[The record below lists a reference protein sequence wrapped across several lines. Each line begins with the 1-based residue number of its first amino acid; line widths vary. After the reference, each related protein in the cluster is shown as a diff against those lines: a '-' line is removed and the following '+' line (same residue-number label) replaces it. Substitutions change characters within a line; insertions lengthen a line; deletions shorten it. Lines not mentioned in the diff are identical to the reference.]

1 MNYSYVMRIDSIIY
15 ELKSDGFV
23 VEVDGDNFMVSF
35 SEDKEEIWEKFI
47 LTYLKLGYWNE
58 YLTDIGVVLLF
69 HLQEGIKKY
78 VVINYDNNEV
88 LGLCEKLC
96 ECKFGSIK
104 NMLNENHFYRDKIN

>member
-1 MNYSYVMRIDSIIY
+1 
-15 ELKSDGFV
+15 
-23 VEVDGDNFMVSF
+23 MVSF

-58 YLTDIGVVLLF
+58 YLTDIGVVFLF

-88 LGLCEKLC
+88 LGLCENYVNVNL
-96 ECKFGSIK
+96 GQ
-104 NMLNENHFYRDKIN
+104 